1 MRVHER
7 ALIGFD
13 SLGSLN
19 LSHRVRNQMTS
30 KAKPVNKSKA
40 DAAKTNNK
48 PRLSAEQRKIRSQQ
62 VVMSVLGLML
72 VVAMVAALFAR

>member
-1 MRVHER
+1 
-7 ALIGFD
+7 
-13 SLGSLN
+13 
-19 LSHRVRNQMTS
+19 MTS

>member
-1 MRVHER
+1 
-7 ALIGFD
+7 
-13 SLGSLN
+13 
-19 LSHRVRNQMTS
+19 MTS

-40 DAAKTNNK
+40 DASKTNNK